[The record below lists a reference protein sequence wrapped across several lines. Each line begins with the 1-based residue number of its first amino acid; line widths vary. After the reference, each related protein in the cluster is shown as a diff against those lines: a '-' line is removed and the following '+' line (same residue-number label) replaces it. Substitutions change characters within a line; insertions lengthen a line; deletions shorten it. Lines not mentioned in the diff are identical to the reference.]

1 MCHCE
6 ICGARADIHHI
17 IHKHEGGY
25 DFDLNYKYLCPL
37 HHRGKLGPHHCTT
50 TDIRYKLE
58 LQRKLINILPNIYYQ
73 RKELLD
79 ILKIRSCSLRR
90 LLKGLNLHKEG
101 YLNEDIIKALMGGN
115 LYSNSIFI
123 QLELEQLFNNTNI
136 S

>member
-37 HHRGKLGPHHCTT
+37 HHRGKLGPHHCNT
-50 TDIRYKLE
+50 TDLIYKLE
-58 LQRKLINILPNIYYQ
+58 LQEKLYNILPNHYYT
-73 RKELLD
+73 KKNLSY

-90 LLKGLNLHKEG
+90 LLKDLTLYKEG
-101 YLNEDIIKALMGGN
+101 YLNEDIIKALMGGR
-115 LYSNSIFI
+115 LYNNSMLV
-123 QLELEQLFNNTNI
+123 QTELEPILANTNI
-136 S
+136 